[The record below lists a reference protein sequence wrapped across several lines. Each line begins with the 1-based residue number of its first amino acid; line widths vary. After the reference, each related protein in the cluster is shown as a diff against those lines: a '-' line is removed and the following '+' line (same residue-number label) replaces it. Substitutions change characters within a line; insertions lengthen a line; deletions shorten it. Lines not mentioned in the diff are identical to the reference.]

1 MPQQPHEIESQHRP
15 APVEQER
22 RDDKDALPLENRVEG
37 ETKELV
43 TQAREEVA
51 VARRPWYQVVRY
63 GRTLLSVYAVVLILF
78 GLLAWWVSIHPV
90 LGIDVTITRE
100 FQENQAAWLKVTMIV
115 VSYQGYHQW
124 LNISLIALAAVIFW
138 LVDLRLEAIII
149 VLLSMVSGLI
159 NAVIKIL
166 VDRPRPTAHLVE
178 IIQGAGGPS
187 FPSGHVMSY
196 IAFWGLL
203 FSFGIILFRGK
214 YWWRIALIIV
224 SGLLVVLVGPSRI
237 YLGDHW
243 ASDVLGAYLIE
254 GALLGITLWLYLLL
268 KDRGVL
274 APRRHHAWYRHPHPH
289 N

>member
-1 MPQQPHEIESQHRP
+1 MPQQPHEIESQRLPRP
-15 APVEQER
+15 VKQER
-22 RDDKDALPLENRVEG
+22 RDDKDALPIENRAEG
-37 ETKELV
+37 EAKELV
-43 TQAREEVA
+43 TEAREEVA
-51 VARRPWYQVVRY
+51 VAHRPWYQVVRW
-63 GRTLLSVYAVVLILF
+63 GRTLLAVYAVVLILF
-78 GLLAWWVSIHPV
+78 GLLAWWVHTHPV

-100 FQENQAAWLKVTMIV
+100 FQENQAAWLNITMIA

-124 LNISLIALAAVIFW
+124 LNIGLIALGAAIFW

-149 VLLSMVSGLI
+149 VLLSLISGLI

-196 IAFWGLL
+196 VAFWGLL
-203 FSFGIILFRGK
+203 FSFGIMLFRGK
-214 YWWRIALIIV
+214 YWWRIALISV
-224 SGLLVVLVGPSRI
+224 SGLMVVLVGPSRI

-268 KDRGVL
+268 KERSVL
-274 APRRHHAWYRHPHPH
+274 APRRHHAWYRHARPH